1 MGKNISFIGSGNV
14 AWHLAPA
21 LENAGH
27 VVREVYSRSSKNASK
42 LVDRLYQAE
51 VKEDLDFSGSNSEIF
66 IISVSDDAIDEVA
79 QEIVLPED
87 ALVVHTSG
95 AKSIGILGYTASEFI
110 GVFYPLQTFSK
121 SKKVNFEDIPICIE
135 AEDPETE
142 KALKSLAKSIS
153 KKVVTIDSADRKT
166 LHVAAVFAC
175 NFTNHCMAIAEDI
188 LKANKMD
195 FDLLKPLIIETLNKS
210 FELGPHNAQTGPA
223 KRHDFETL
231 DSHMEYLGNN
241 ERLAE
246 LYRLFSQHIVDMH
259 PRS

>member
-1 MGKNISFIGSGNV
+1 MGKNISFIGAGNV

-27 VVREVYSRSSKNASK
+27 VVREVYSRSPKNASK

-51 VKEDLDFSGSNSEIF
+51 VKNDLDFADSNSEIF

-87 ALVVHTSG
+87 AIIVHTSG

-121 SKKVNFEDIPICIE
+121 SKRVNFEEIPICIE
-135 AEDPETE
+135 AENAATE
-142 KALKSLAKSIS
+142 KALKSLGKSIS
-153 KKVVTIDSADRKT
+153 KNVVTIDSADRKT

-188 LKANKMD
+188 LKANKLN
-195 FDLLKPLIIETLNKS
+195 FDLIKPLIIETLNKS

-246 LYRLFSQHIVDMH
+246 LYRLFSQHIVDSH
-259 PRS
+259 PRE